1 MWYRGTAG
9 ARHKIFCEAS
19 FSLQER
25 QVPLYEFRCIFYIAK
40 VAVYGASVK
49 LCLFLKQKCLFMS
62 FYKAKTLL
70 LRRNVPLCEGQ
81 MPLCEH
87 KLPLCEAQL
96 PRYEVQRG
104 FCLKS

>member
-1 MWYRGTAG
+1 M
-9 ARHKIFCEAS
+9 
-19 FSLQER
+19 
-25 QVPLYEFRCIFYIAK
+25 PLYEFRCIFYIAK

-70 LRRNVPLCEGQ
+70 LRQNVPLCEGQ
-81 MPLCEH
+81 IPLYEP

-96 PRYEVQRG
+96 PLCEAQKG
-104 FCLKS
+104 FCQKS

>member
-1 MWYRGTAG
+1 MADVESGVFAG
-9 ARHKIFCEAS
+9 HRPGKHLKLSTNGIFEG
-19 FSLQER
+19 
-25 QVPLYEFRCIFYIAK
+25 K
-40 VAVYGASVK
+40 VS
-49 LCLFLKQKCLFMS
+49 QKCLFMS

-70 LRRNVPLCEGQ
+70 LRQNVPLCEGQ

-96 PRYEVQRG
+96 PLYEVQRG

>member
-1 MWYRGTAG
+1 MVNVIN
-9 ARHKIFCEAS
+9 KIS
-19 FSLQER
+19 FFSIQER

-40 VAVYGASVK
+40 VPFYWASVK

-70 LRRNVPLCEGQ
+70 LIWNVPLCEGQ
-81 MPLCEH
+81 IPLYEP

-96 PRYEVQRG
+96 PLFEAERG
-104 FCLKS
+104 FCRKS